1 MSVTRWAPPC
11 PVTELI
17 GRERELV
24 TLHGRLTDPGVRLVT
39 LTGPGGVGKSRLA
52 VEAVRAVGAEFS
64 GVWTAGP
71 ATDLRSAGEA
81 LRSTGGD
88 LPSVGEA
95 VAGGAAGRPLL
106 VLDDADLGVRSPAEA
121 VAALLTEV
129 PGLVVLV
136 TAREPLRVPGE
147 RLVPVGPLPVPG
159 PMARPGH
166 GFGSGPGI
174 GGDGAT
180 EPDPDELREFA
191 AVALFERR
199 ARDADPSFALTAENG
214 RAVAA
219 LCTLLDG
226 LPLAVELAAGR
237 SRLFPPHTL
246 LARLRP
252 NTTVLAGGS
261 ANAPERHRSLA
272 ALAASALAGLDGT
285 AREVLERLAVYER
298 GFGLSMA
305 EPAVEAVLET
315 LLERGLV
322 VAVDQE
328 DMGDMG
334 EPCFAVPEPVRSYCR
349 AEATSA
355 GRADAALDA
364 HAGRY
369 RELVAAAGPRL
380 AGTEQVRWLRILE
393 AEGPNVTAALHR
405 LRERGDGEA
414 VAAMTLGCRLPWLV
428 QGRLRE
434 GLNRCDEVTEEHP
447 GLPEAVHARLAD
459 MAGTFALALG
469 DPQEAVRRHRR
480 AIALA
485 KSSGDRRQGALASAH
500 LGVALLAAGEPQGA
514 HPVLVTALS
523 TLESLGL
530 TGPAAQTAA
539 ALAAVLRADGGRR
552 KAQELLDRS
561 LESFRRIRDAR
572 GLAGA
577 LRIVASMALEGEE
590 PERADR
596 ALRESLRLYESIG
609 ERTELPGLLE
619 EFALLLRR
627 VSPGQQPRMVRLLA
641 AADRLR
647 ASLGAQ
653 VRDEARSQA
662 ERARTELS
670 ARLGWTDF
678 ATAWAEGVRMPPRT
692 AVAEALSAPAPARR
706 AADAPAAADR
716 PPLTPRQV
724 QVALLVGEGLTN
736 RQIAARLDLSEWTVV
751 NHVRQV
757 MRRLGCTSR
766 VQVAGAVGR
775 WA

>member
-1 MSVTRWAPPC
+1 M
-11 PVTELI
+11 TEII
-17 GRERELV
+17 GRERELI
-24 TLHGRLTDPGVRLVT
+24 TLCGRLTDPSVRLVT

-52 VEAVRAVGAEFS
+52 VAAVRAVAAEFS
-64 GVWTAGP
+64 GVWAAGP
-71 ATDLRSAGEA
+71 AEDPRTAGEDLRSAGEVIA
-81 LRSTGGD
+81 
-88 LPSVGEA
+88 
-95 VAGGAAGRPLL
+95 GAASGRPLL
-106 VLDDADLGVRSPAEA
+106 VLDDADLGVRSPADA
-121 VAALLTEV
+121 VATLLTEV

-136 TAREPLRVPGE
+136 TAREPLRLPGE
-147 RLVPVGPLPVPG
+147 RLVPIGPLSVPG
-159 PMARPGH
+159 PMAGAGAAPGAD
-166 GFGSGPGI
+166 SAP
-174 GGDGAT
+174 
-180 EPDPDELREFA
+180 EPDPDELREFG

-237 SRLFPPHTL
+237 LRLFPPQTL
-246 LARLRP
+246 LARLRR

-285 AREVLERLAVYER
+285 AREALERLAVYER
-298 GFGLSMA
+298 GFGMSMA
-305 EPAVEAVLET
+305 EPAFEAVLET

-322 VAVDQE
+322 ASVDEEHVEGTQF
-328 DMGDMG
+328 GG
-334 EPCFAVPEPVRSYCR
+334 PEPRFAVPEPVRSYCR
-349 AEATSA
+349 TEAESA

-364 HAGRY
+364 HARRY
-369 RELVAAAGPRL
+369 RDLVAAAGPRL
-380 AGTEQVRWLRILE
+380 GGTEQVRWLRILE
-393 AEGPNVTAALHR
+393 AEGSNVRAALHR
-405 LRERGDGEA
+405 LRVRGDGEA

-434 GLNRCDEVTEEHP
+434 GLHRCDEVTEEHP
-447 GLPEAVHARLAD
+447 GLPEAVHGRLAD
-459 MAGTFALALG
+459 MAGVFALALG
-469 DPQEAVRRHRR
+469 DPHEAVRRHRR
-480 AIALA
+480 AIALG

-530 TGPAAQTAA
+530 TGAAAEAAA
-539 ALAAVLRADGGRR
+539 ALAAVLRADGKRR

-561 LESFRRIRDAR
+561 LESFRRVRDAR

-577 LRIVASMALEGEE
+577 LRIAASMALEGEE

-627 VSPGQQPRMVRLLA
+627 VTPGQQPRMVRLLA

-647 ASLGAQ
+647 AGLGAQ
-653 VRDEARSQA
+653 VRDEWRSQA

-678 ATAWAEGVRMPPRT
+678 ATAWAEGVRMSSRT
-692 AVAEALSAPAPARR
+692 AVAEALSAPAPARG
-706 AADAPAAADR
+706 ADAAPVVADR